1 MSTQPVA
8 PDPRDGR
15 ATLVD
20 SLVVVAVVALVLTLL
35 DESFW
40 SRDYLV
46 AGLVPVVFLLVLAWT
61 LRRSADGVWLYA
73 LVAVLAYAP
82 LGALAAL
89 RRPGP
94 WVLPTVETM
103 SRVLGDTWSAPGL
116 FVSTL
121 PPVEASG
128 SVMLLPY
135 AIGFGTALPAAWLAV
150 ATRRPLA
157 PVVALLG
164 GLAATIPMAVLVP
177 DHYVLRGVV
186 LTIVLLTWA
195 AARSRRREAVVAS
208 FRSGLVGT
216 VVAVVV
222 VASVSALVGVLTPD
236 DDQTDRTRLDPQGDG
251 VAARTV
257 DSLIA
262 PAPGREP
269 LLKAIGLPEGARVRF
284 GALDSYTDEAW
295 TAADESPGAG
305 PDGTFRRLSPE
316 VEPLHAGEEV
326 GVRVRIRP
334 AYASDWLP
342 TFGELTSIR
351 LESTDGRTQLADVRY
366 NQASSSAL
374 VVGGVN
380 PRDDYTFTAV
390 APPDGFTPD
399 EPTMEPTDDQLQ
411 PGGAFLDQFLEP
423 FDRADLSPLRR
434 VLLMARYLR
443 LNGEVR
449 LSGTSSQAPV
459 DLGLRL
465 MGAKHIVATPF
476 QYSAVTA
483 LAASRLGVPARVVVG
498 AAPGRG
504 GVVLQSDVE
513 SWVEL
518 QFADGTWRT
527 LEPSR
532 YTGVHP
538 YTEDESDQVVDAG
551 EWVTRE
557 LEIDDSEI
565 KIPKGAD
572 IDLPPD
578 AVIEEHHGPWWV
590 VGVAVAVL
598 AGAALLLWAAVPV
611 LKAVRRRR
619 RSSGAPTAV
628 HVDGW
633 QEVLDTAR
641 DLGRPVPEGWSRVA
655 QARALG
661 TGVELARRADATVFA
676 PVAAD
681 PEDGRR
687 FWDDCRAT
695 RRELLGREGRR
706 RRAWSYVN
714 PASLLAG
721 RARRRSAGAPGGAEV
736 RHEDRG
742 ARRQPAAHL

>member
-1 MSTQPVA
+1 MTSGPQ
-8 PDPRDGR
+8 DGR
-15 ATLVD
+15 STVVD
-20 SLVVVAVVALVLTLL
+20 ALVVVGAMALVLTLL

-40 SRDYLV
+40 SRAYLV

-94 WVLPTVETM
+94 WVVPTVDTM
-103 SRVLGDTWSAPGL
+103 SRVLGDTWSAPRL

-135 AIGFGTALPAAWLAV
+135 AIGFFTALPAAWLAV

-157 PVVALLG
+157 PVVAVLG

-177 DHYVLRGVV
+177 DHYVLRGIV
-186 LTIVLLTWA
+186 LTVVLLTWA
-195 AARSRRREAVVAS
+195 AARSRRLEGVVGS
-208 FRSGLVGT
+208 VRSGLVGT
-216 VVAVVV
+216 LVAVVV
-222 VASVSALVGVLTPD
+222 VASVSGLVGLLTPD
-236 DDQTDRTRLDPQGDG
+236 DDQTDRTRLDPAGDG
-251 VAARTV
+251 VAARTL
-257 DSLIA
+257 DSLVA
-262 PAPGREP
+262 PSAGRAP
-269 LLKAIGLPEGARVRF
+269 LLRVSGLPDGARVRF
-284 GALDSYTDEAW
+284 GVLDAYTPGAW
-295 TAADESPGAG
+295 VAADESPGAG
-305 PDGTFRRLSPE
+305 PSGTFRRISPQ
-316 VEPLHAGEEV
+316 VDPLHDGEEV
-326 GVRVRIRP
+326 EVRVRVRP
-334 AYASDWLP
+334 AYTSDWLP
-342 TFGELTSIR
+342 TFGELTTIR

-390 APPDGFTPD
+390 APPTGFGAGD
-399 EPTMEPTDDQLQ
+399 ATMEPTDDQRQ
-411 PGGAFLDQFLEP
+411 PEGAFLDQFLEP
-423 FDRADLSPLRR
+423 FDRADLTPLRR
-434 VLLMARYLR
+434 VLLVARYLR

-449 LSGTSSQAPV
+449 LSGTSSQSPV

-465 MGAKHIVATPF
+465 MGARHIVATPF

-483 LAASRLGVPARVVVG
+483 LAAARLGVPARVVVG

-504 GVVLQSDVE
+504 GTVLQSDVE

-527 LEPSR
+527 LDPSR

-538 YTEDESDQVVDAG
+538 YTEDDSDEVVEAG

-557 LEIDDSEI
+557 LDVDDSEI

-578 AVIEEHHGPWWV
+578 AVIEEQHGPWWV
-590 VGVAVAVL
+590 VGVAAAVL
-598 AGAALLLWAAVPV
+598 AGAVLLLWASVPV
-611 LKAVRRRR
+611 VKAVRRRR
-619 RSSGAPTAV
+619 RRGSDPTAL
-628 HVDGW
+628 HVDAW

-661 TGVELARRADATVFA
+661 VDVELARRADAVVFA
-676 PVAAD
+676 PVAAA
-681 PEDGRR
+681 PGDGAR
-687 FWDDCRAT
+687 FWEDCAAL
-695 RRELLGREGRR
+695 RRGLLDREGRR
-706 RRAWSYVN
+706 RRTWSHLN

-721 RARRRSAGAPGGAEV
+721 RARRRAPRGSAGEV

-742 ARRQPAAHL
+742 AGRQPAAHL